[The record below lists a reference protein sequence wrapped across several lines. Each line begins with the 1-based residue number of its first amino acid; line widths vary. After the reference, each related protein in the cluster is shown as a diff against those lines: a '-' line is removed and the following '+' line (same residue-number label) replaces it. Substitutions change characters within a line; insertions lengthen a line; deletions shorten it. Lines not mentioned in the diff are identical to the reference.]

1 MQGRGASSAERVSA
15 DTQRRDATGMVVTG
29 NGDAVGRMPFI
40 GDARGPPGP
49 SM

>member
-1 MQGRGASSAERVSA
+1 
-15 DTQRRDATGMVVTG
+15 MVVTG